1 MQDLP
6 RRLQEALY
14 DLGQYLSDMVAPLVV
29 AEGFTTLME
38 HPPELVAAEIQNW
51 TASQYHG
58 AGEKLPVSDYLY
70 HAVKKLMMLGDYGL
84 VPKDTLIPFLET
96 VVPKLVEVCPE
107 QDRAFLLENLRT
119 LRTEPLLA
127 TPTAVIHRQAGS
139 TSSPP
144 APPITV
150 VGAPAAAASAAAVP
164 AAPVPAA
171 PVLATAR
178 TGAVILG
185 LGQVPAPSPEDQA
198 RITRVLGLLMDR
210 YERELQGKEKG
221 AAAAPPPQLTGQIV
235 AAMAEKSATG
245 RELNADLEKL
255 KKLGVAATMDNVFKF
270 LGDSMP
276 NWSVPEAGSS
286 ETPVAGSVSA
296 MQRIVAMAED
306 ATEAA
311 HRYHELVRAAV
322 GQFNEGHLA
331 RAATMYEL
339 AEKLAE
345 DLKVKPAVVESLRR
359 TGHEALSQER
369 MKDYCE
375 RPEKH
380 AQLQTVM
387 RFYPS
392 LRPDG
397 LVAELQVAQKRD
409 RRRLL
414 LSLMEAQGASG
425 RERVAQWLH
434 DSFSGTIERDDWQL
448 QRNLVL
454 LLRRI
459 PRSSP
464 ASIPGEVEMLTRL
477 ADFDRPLPL
486 VKEVIATLGATRSEK
501 AEVVLLRML
510 QRLEER
516 MLAEPVPVPDDKAL
530 MERVTAALLRQ
541 GLPGGRRA
549 VIAHGLRIEPRL
561 GDTAKHLVEL
571 GRFDLSGDKAL
582 LEKLTKALHDALPRK
597 MLGVTVKAS
606 SARAV
611 SLVRALAG
619 TPAAIPAVEEA
630 LRVSSGTDIEREARR
645 ILESAAAAA
654 PATAPATD
662 EATAEAEHAVPAS
675 ARLAGDL
682 ELFGLPNLL
691 HSLYHSA
698 VVGTLHL
705 EDSLKNEV
713 GWLQIVRGKLVAA
726 SVDPLTGPEAMYQL
740 LERQTAAAFRFNS
753 QADSELPSTE
763 GPDILGLLMEGLR
776 RSDELHRAALIAP
789 DEAALEPAGAQPR
802 AVRGE
807 KDLPFLKA
815 LWSKASAGVPP
826 VVCEEDAP
834 ADAYRVRR
842 QIAAWVEQ
850 GALKPRA

>member
-1 MQDLP
+1 MVDLP
-6 RRLQEALY
+6 HRLQDALY

-29 AEGFTTLME
+29 ADGFTTLME
-38 HPPELVAAEIQNW
+38 QPPDFVAAEIQNW

-84 VPKDTLIPFLET
+84 VPKDKLIPYLESL
-96 VVPKLVEVCPE
+96 VPKLVEVCPE

-139 TSSPP
+139 SGGGAVP
-144 APPITV
+144 APPISI
-150 VGAPAAAASAAAVP
+150 VGTPGAAAAPPTGESGT
-164 AAPVPAA
+164 APPGA
-171 PVLATAR
+171 PILATAR
-178 TGAVILG
+178 SGAVMIG
-185 LGQVPAPSPEDQA
+185 LGNVPAPSAEDQA
-198 RITRVLGLLMDR
+198 RITRLLGLLMER
-210 YERELQGKEKG
+210 YERDLVGRPEG
-221 AAAAPPPQLTGQIV
+221 AAPPPSQLTGQIV
-235 AAMAEKSATG
+235 AAMAEKSSTG
-245 RELNADLEKL
+245 RELNEDLEKL
-255 KKLGVAATMDNVFKF
+255 KQLGVAATMDHVFKF

-276 NWSVPEAGSS
+276 AWSVPDAGSS
-286 ETPVAGSVSA
+286 ETPAAGSVGA
-296 MQRIVAMAED
+296 MRRIVAMSED

-322 GQFNEGHLA
+322 GQFNEGQLA
-331 RAATMYEL
+331 RAATMFEL
-339 AEKLAE
+339 AEKLAD
-345 DLKVKPAVVESLRR
+345 DLKVKPGVVESLRR
-359 TGHEALSQER
+359 NGHEALSPER
-369 MKDYCE
+369 MKEYCE

-387 RFYPS
+387 RFY
-392 LRPDG
+392 LTFRPDG
-397 LVAELQVAQKRD
+397 LMGELQTAQKRD
-409 RRRLL
+409 RRRWLL
-414 LSLMEAQGASG
+414 ALIEAQGAPG
-425 RERVAQWLH
+425 RERVVQWLA

-448 QRNLVL
+448 QRNLAL
-454 LLRRI
+454 LLRRM
-459 PRSSP
+459 PRSSLPSP
-464 ASIPGEVEMLTRL
+464 AEVDMLVRL
-477 ADFDRPLPL
+477 ADFERPLPL

-501 AEVVLLRML
+501 AEVALLRML
-510 QRLEER
+510 QHLEER
-516 MLAEPVPVPDDKAL
+516 MLAAPAPVPDDKVL
-530 MERVTAALLRQ
+530 VERVAAALVRQ

-549 VIAHGLRIEPRL
+549 VIAHGLRTEPRL
-561 GDTAKHLVEL
+561 GDTAKQLVEL
-571 GRFDLSGDKAL
+571 GRVDMSSDKAL

-606 SARAV
+606 STRAV

-619 TPAAIPAVEEA
+619 TPAARPAVEEA
-630 LRVSSGTDIEREARR
+630 LRAASGTEIEREARR
-645 ILESAAAAA
+645 ILDSS
-654 PATAPATD
+654 ATALAASSPTSEEGTD
-662 EATAEAEHAVPAS
+662 AEHSAPG

-705 EDSLKNEV
+705 EDATKNEV
-713 GWLQIVRGKLVAA
+713 GWLQIVRGKLVGA
-726 SVDPLTGPEAMYQL
+726 SVEPLSGPEALYQL
-740 LERQTAAAFRFNS
+740 LERPSAAAFRFKG
-753 QADSELPSTE
+753 QAETDLPSTE

-776 RSDELHRAALIAP
+776 RSDELHRASMIAP
-789 DEAALEPAGAQPR
+789 DEAALEPTGAQPR

-807 KDLPFLKA
+807 KDMPFLKA

-834 ADAYRVRR
+834 ADAFRVRR

-850 GALKPRA
+850 GALKPRE